1 MVTTGDWIL
10 GRTIGSG
17 ATATVSLAST
27 RSSGEVFAVKS
38 SPITSSALLQ
48 REQSILCSLS
58 FPHIISCLGSDTSTD
73 SYHLFLELAGRGTL
87 SDLAGLVD
95 ELEIRSITHQILL
108 ALCYLK
114 SAGFAHCDIKGKN
127 VLIGSDGLVKLGDF
141 GCARRVEANACVP
154 VMGTPAFMA
163 PEAARGEEQGFA
175 GDIWSL
181 GCTVVEMATGRSPWP
196 EITDAVSALYR
207 IGFTSD
213 SPIIPG
219 WISEEGK
226 DFVSKCFVRDPKQRW
241 TAEQLLRHPFVA
253 AEPPL
258 QILLPNEKQGRWVSP
273 KSILELNS
281 WESESECGEDEDDE
295 RGVVES
301 ESFSD
306 RIRRLSSPAP
316 ANWTWTDS
324 WIPVRSINYGEEK
337 RQIGIA
343 GEEEAS
349 SAGADSMEAEE
360 ELASCCLF
368 IEVEEE
374 LRSAHFTQRE
384 PAAALESQAN
394 TGRAMA
400 DEPAV
405 VGSCWR
411 RSVAAGSPATGRPG
425 FAGVHA
431 DESRATGDRRTRSH
445 RLSLAKG
452 RSSAAGLAAV
462 QAAAGSSRPQPPPG
476 RPTTVD
482 GLPVVRS
489 WWALLAVRSGG

>member
-1 MVTTGDWIL
+1 MVTAGDWII

-27 RSSGEVFAVKS
+27 RTSGEVFAVKS

-58 FPHIISCLGSDTSTD
+58 SPHIISCLGSDSSTD

-95 ELEIRSITHQILL
+95 EPEIRSITQQILL

-114 SAGFAHCDIKGKN
+114 STGFAHCDIKGKN

-141 GCARRVEANACVP
+141 GCARRVEANARVP

-213 SPIIPG
+213 SPIIPE
-219 WISEEGK
+219 WISDEGK

-258 QILLPNEKQGRWVSP
+258 QILLPNEKQGRWH
-273 KSILELNS
+273 KMLEKLKRVNKMK
-281 WESESECGEDEDDE
+281 
-295 RGVVES
+295 VVEALV
-301 ESFSD
+301 D
-306 RIRRLSSPAP
+306 MYCRC
-316 ANWTWTDS
+316 
-324 WIPVRSINYGEEK
+324 G
-337 RQIGIA
+337 
-343 GEEEAS
+343 
-349 SAGADSMEAEE
+349 
-360 ELASCCLF
+360 C
-368 IEVEEE
+368 VE
-374 LRSAHFTQRE
+374 
-384 PAAALESQAN
+384 AALE
-394 TGRAMA
+394 
-400 DEPAV
+400 V
-405 VGSCWR
+405 FR
-411 RSVAAGSPATGRPG
+411 RV
-425 FAGVHA
+425 
-431 DESRATGDRRTRSH
+431 
-445 RLSLAKG
+445 
-452 RSSAAGLAAV
+452 SSKDIVLWNVMIGGLAMHDHD
-462 QAAAGSSRPQPPPG
+462 R
-476 RPTTVD
+476 
-482 GLPVVRS
+482 
-489 WWALLAVRSGG
+489 LAVDLFALMKETATASNESTYIAAMFAQTVHIVLACTKPKMACT